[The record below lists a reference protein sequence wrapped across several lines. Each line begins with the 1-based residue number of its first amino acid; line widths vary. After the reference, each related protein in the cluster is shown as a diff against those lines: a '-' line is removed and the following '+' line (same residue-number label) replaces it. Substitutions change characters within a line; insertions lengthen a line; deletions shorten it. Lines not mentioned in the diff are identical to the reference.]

1 MFKVQRHA
9 GDSTT
14 CDNAGMPRFLT
25 LCLTALPILAVID
38 LLWLGVVASRFYRE
52 SLGDLFAPEV
62 NWMAAG
68 LFYVIFIAGLT
79 FFAIG
84 PAIEARSIGVALG
97 RGAFLGLLAYATY
110 DLTNLAV
117 IRNWPVLMSV
127 VDIAWG
133 TLMSAVVAS
142 LTYWVA
148 TAWWKM

>member
-1 MFKVQRHA
+1 
-9 GDSTT
+9 
-14 CDNAGMPRFLT
+14 MPRFLT
-25 LCLTALPILAVID
+25 LCLTAFPILAVID
-38 LLWLGVVASRFYRE
+38 LLWIGVVASRFYRA
-52 SLGDLFAPEV
+52 SMGDLFAPQV

-79 FFAIG
+79 FFAIA
-84 PAIEARSIGVALG
+84 PAVEARSVTVALG

-133 TLMSAVVAS
+133 TAMSAGVSA

-148 TAWWKM
+148 TTWWKL